1 MMFSGIQMKVCGMDF
16 NDTKKFDDPQLF
28 DDPKGISI
36 GSIEFDNPKVYGDT
50 SIFDGLVYLLFVQ
63 WLLHKMQPKVNW
75 MICK

>member
-1 MMFSGIQMKVCGMDF
+1 MMFSGIQTKVWTLMIQRDLII
-16 NDTKKFDDPQLF
+16 PSLIIF

-36 GSIEFDNPKVYGDT
+36 GNEDFDNPKVYGDT

-63 WLLHKMQPKVNW
+63 WLLHKMQPKVDW

>member
-1 MMFSGIQMKVCGMDF
+1 MDF

-50 SIFDGLVYLLFVQ
+50 SIFDRVILIQKSFLDQIVHV
-63 WLLHKMQPKVNW
+63 PKH
-75 MICK
+75 CC